1 MKKRLIAITALLAI
15 ATQVFSCGGT
25 SADPQTQDDLT
36 TTSSTETTPAP
47 NEPDIPVND
56 CEGYTLRF
64 ATYTD
69 NNGEYF
75 YVEGSDGDV
84 VNDAVYESMR
94 CGNNQNVTDASV
106 HQN

>member
-47 NEPDIPVND
+47 NEPDIPVID

-69 NNGEYF
+69 NNLEYL
-75 YVEGSDGDV
+75 YEDQYLREVLK
-84 VNDAVYESMR
+84 DAV
-94 CGNNQNVTDASV
+94 
-106 HQN
+106 